1 MIQAAKRPLLDRPV
15 QCPECGHQTIVDPCA
30 HCHTYLPKAFGG
42 RRTFSD
48 DALGNAAADR
58 LARLQEHEAVET
70 EA

>member
-1 MIQAAKRPLLDRPV
+1 
-15 QCPECGHQTIVDPCA
+15 VDPCA

-58 LARLQEHEAVET
+58 LARSQEHEAVEA

>member
-15 QCPECGHQTIVDPCA
+15 RCPECEHQTIVDPCA
-30 HCHTYLPKAFGG
+30 HCHTYLPKVLGG

-58 LARLQEHEAVET
+58 LARLQAYDAMET
-70 EA
+70 YA

>member
-15 QCPECGHQTIVDPCA
+15 RCPECEHQTIVDPCA
-30 HCHTYLPKAFGG
+30 HCHTYLPKVLGG

-58 LARLQEHEAVET
+58 LARLQEQEPAEAG
-70 EA
+70 A